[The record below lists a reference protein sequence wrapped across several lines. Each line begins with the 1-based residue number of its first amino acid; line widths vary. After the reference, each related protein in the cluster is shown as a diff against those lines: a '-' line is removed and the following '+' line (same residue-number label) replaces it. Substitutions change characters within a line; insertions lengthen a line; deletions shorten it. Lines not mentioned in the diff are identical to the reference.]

1 MPEIYDTDYPRIKI
15 SSWDDTQISHLMF
28 FPNMQAK
35 PQFVDVGVAS
45 LKVWYNVLS
54 WVVESGSV
62 HQEKK

>member
-1 MPEIYDTDYPRIKI
+1 
-15 SSWDDTQISHLMF
+15 MF

-62 HQEKK
+62 HQERK